1 MKNKLLV
8 SGVIAASVWT
18 TGLGVAVLVKSTA
31 SENDICQQLIQESQ
45 SPHCTQI
52 ANNSELSWGQW
63 ITGNSQSGQFH
74 FLDLL
79 ELISRYTSENHIQQY
94 SSRPSR

>member
-1 MKNKLLV
+1 MRNKLLV
-8 SGVIAASVWT
+8 GGVIAASVWT

-31 SENDICQQLIQESQ
+31 SENDICQQLVKESQ
-45 SPHCTQI
+45 SPHCLQVT
-52 ANNSELSWGQW
+52 NNSELSWGQW

-79 ELISRYTSENHIQQY
+79 ELISRYTSDKHIQQY
-94 SSRPSR
+94 PSRPAQ